1 MKAMLRKTVY
11 IETSVVSY
19 LTTRPTADLLAAAW
33 RTITTEWWE
42 TQRQRFDLRTSEIA
56 IEGIGGGDPEAEA
69 RGRAVLSGIPVLP
82 MTEAAVELSDGLI
95 REAALPEI
103 AANVA
108 LQLALTAVHGV
119 DFLLTWNFRHLDNAE
134 NKPMMRSVCA
144 RYGHRCPEIC
154 TPRELGVSGRMAD
167 EVIEELWRI
176 KDDMVREHGYDV
188 GRLAAYFRRRER
200 ERKAREACAA
210 TGDDEAESADGRQAG
225 EGGPA
230 PEIFWQP
237 SRSRGS
243 SEEG

>member
-1 MKAMLRKTVY
+1 MSRKTVY

-19 LTTRPTADLLAAAW
+19 LTARPTADLRAAA
-33 RTITTEWWE
+33 RQMDTAEWWE
-42 TQRQRFDLRTSEIA
+42 TQRERFDLRTSAIA
-56 IEGIGGGDPEAEA
+56 IESAGRGDPAA
-69 RGRAVLSGIPVLP
+69 RARELAVLSGIPVLP

-95 REAALPEI
+95 REAALPAT

-108 LQLALTAVHGV
+108 LQVALTAVHDV

-144 RYGHRCPEIC
+144 RYGRRCPEIC
-154 TPRELGVSGRMAD
+154 TPRELGGSGRMVD

-176 KDDMVREHGYDV
+176 KDDMAREHGYDV
-188 GRLAAYFRRRER
+188 GRLAAYFRRREQER
-200 ERKAREACAA
+200 EAREARAA
-210 TGDDEAESADGRQAG
+210 AGNESESVDGQQVG
-225 EGGPA
+225 QGGSA

-237 SRSRGS
+237 SRSRGA